1 MSLELRNACVRLRGR
16 VLLDNASVAVRPG
29 RVTVIAGPN
38 GAGKSTL
45 LRVLSGELPPT
56 EGAVYL
62 DDRPLTAWS
71 LEQRAERRAVL
82 PQSPSLSFAF
92 TGAEVVGLS
101 LSLRR
106 GSTRARDAKLV
117 ARAMADADV
126 THLAERNYLTMSGG
140 EQQRTHFARTLAQI
154 ADDETSGD
162 RPRYLLLDEPT
173 ASLDLAHQH
182 QTLGKARTLARQGVG
197 VLAVLH
203 DLNLASAYADEV
215 ILVKDGRIVRTGPP
229 VEVLTAETVGAV
241 FACPVT
247 VLPGP
252 HHPIILPITLAAE

>member
-1 MSLELRNACVRLRGR
+1 MSLETIAATVRLRGR
-16 VLLDNASVAVRPG
+16 TLLEAASVTVRPG

-56 EGAVYL
+56 EGAVHL
-62 DDRPLTAWS
+62 DGRPLSGWS
-71 LEQRAERRAVL
+71 LAERAERRAVL

-92 TGAEVVGLS
+92 TGADVVGLG

-106 GSTRARDAKLV
+106 GSSRARDAALV
-117 ARAMADADV
+117 GQVMTAADV
-126 THLAERNYLTMSGG
+126 THLADRNYLTLSGG
-140 EQQRTHFARTLAQI
+140 EQQRTHFARALAQI
-154 ADDETSGD
+154 ADGEGEAG

-173 ASLDLAHQH
+173 ASLDLSHQH
-182 QTLGKARTLARQGVG
+182 QTLAQARTLARQGVG

-203 DLNLASAYADEV
+203 DLNLAAAYGDDIV
-215 ILVKDGRIVRTGPP
+215 LLRRGRVECIGPP
-229 VEVLTAETVGAV
+229 AEVLTAQTIGDI

-252 HHPIILPITLAAE
+252 HHPVILPVTGA